1 MCDKPTVE
9 VRASPRMS
17 FGHRVMDEMTSD
29 QPPKAGTVPHETDP
43 MAAGNAD
50 FASYRAMF
58 EDAVIGLYRMDG
70 EGRFFDVNRAFAG
83 LHGCDSAEAFLA
95 HFRDRPHASPTNP
108 DAAAGLV
115 RQMLQFDGVRNVE
128 FEANRADGGRV
139 WIALTGR
146 PVRDAAGELL
156 FFVGTAR
163 DVSEARRSAAV
174 LQGRNNVLELMASG
188 ALVDQALAALVDGME
203 SAVSALACSIVL
215 RRGGGAAVAAA
226 SPSVPRSFVD
236 AVSAAKN
243 PTAHDLWRAVLAGE
257 ALLIDDL
264 AGRADLGPP
273 EAAALAAGFHACWA
287 EPIRTQG
294 GDVLG
299 AFVTF
304 RRGSGRPPD
313 SDLELVS
320 TSAHLAAIAV
330 ERKRAEDALK
340 LSEARFRDFAEAASD
355 WYWEQDADLRFTYFS
370 ERFEQET
377 GIPAATLLGST
388 RETVRD
394 QSDRPDAAGWRE
406 HFETLKSQQS
416 FRDLVYR
423 YAPPD
428 GERRWIR
435 TSGKAIFDENGG
447 FIGYRGV
454 AQDITAE
461 VETREA
467 ANATRERFLQAVE
480 RMSDGIAFWDAD
492 DRFVFCNGE
501 YRRQA
506 GIVADML
513 QPGVAFED
521 YLRATLAAGLVP
533 LAETDG
539 EEWVARRLR
548 RHSEPS
554 EAEEQ
559 FWDGRWLLIREEQS
573 PDGGTLGIATDV
585 TDLKARETELR
596 ETKEAAEAANTAKSA
611 FLATMSHEIRTP
623 MNGILGMASLL
634 LDMDMP
640 DEQKRRVRTIRR
652 SGETLLSLLND
663 ILDLSKIEAGRLELD
678 EIGFDTRQ
686 LLADVSSLWDW
697 RAREKGVDFV
707 VKIEH
712 TVPEELI
719 GDQGRIRQI
728 LLNLVSNAVKFT
740 EQGQVGLAVS
750 ATSEDGDRWLLRF
763 EVSDTGIGIE
773 PDALTR
779 LFDKFTQ
786 ADVSMTRRYGG
797 TGLGLAIC
805 RQLVDLLGGAIGVDS
820 KPGKGSVFW
829 FTLPCRRLGAHPAM
843 SEAAADDFQDR
854 ESYRQLRVLVAE
866 DNQINQVVIR
876 AILTRAGHDV
886 DIVED
891 GARTVEAAAGSDYDL
906 ILMDVQM
913 PEMDGPTATR
923 AIRALSGPRSEIPIV
938 ALTANAMAG
947 DREKYLAAGMN
958 EYVSKPI
965 DADELNAAIG
975 RAIGSCAPAA
985 VEIGKTSRA

>member
-1 MCDKPTVE
+1 MDK
-9 VRASPRMS
+9 MS
-17 FGHRVMDEMTSD
+17 SD
-29 QPPKAGTVPHETDP
+29 QSPKTGTSPQPTDP
-43 MAAGNAD
+43 SAADAPGMAG
-50 FASYRAMF
+50 YRAMF
-58 EDAVIGLYRMDG
+58 EDALIGMYRMDG
-70 EGRFFDVNRAFAG
+70 EGRFFDVNRAFAR
-83 LHGCDSAEAFLA
+83 LHGCDSAEAFLE
-95 HFRDRPHASPTNP
+95 HFSDRPHASPTNP
-108 DAAAGLV
+108 DAAADLV
-115 RQMLQFDGVRNVE
+115 RQILQSDGVRNVE
-128 FEANRADGGRV
+128 VEANRADGGRV

-146 PVRDAAGELL
+146 PVRDDAGNLL

-163 DVSEARRSAAV
+163 DVSEPRRAAAV
-174 LQGRNNVLELMASG
+174 LQGRNRVLELMAAG
-188 ALVDQALAALVDGME
+188 APLEQVLPALVAGME
-203 SAVSALACSIVL
+203 NAVSSLACSIVL
-215 RRGGGAAVAAA
+215 PQGDGATVAGA
-226 SPSVPRSFVD
+226 SPSVPTTFVD
-236 AVSAAKN
+236 AVSATTNLAE
-243 PTAHDLWRAVLAGE
+243 HDLWRAVLTGE
-257 ALLIDDL
+257 TLVIDDL
-264 AGRADLGPP
+264 AGRPDLCPP
-273 EAAALAAGFHACWA
+273 EAAALAAGFRAGWA
-287 EPIRTQG
+287 EPIKTQG
-294 GDVLG
+294 GEVLG

-304 RRGSGRPPD
+304 KDTSGKP
-313 SDLELVS
+313 SDTDLDLVS
-320 TSAHLAAIAV
+320 TSAHLAAIAI
-330 ERKRAEDALK
+330 ERKRTEDAVK
-340 LSEARFRDFAEAASD
+340 LSESRFRDFAEAASD

-377 GIPAATLLGST
+377 GIPADSLLGTT
-388 RETVRD
+388 RESLREL
-394 QSDRPDAAGWRE
+394 SDWPDADAWRE
-406 HFETLKSQQS
+406 HFETVESHQS

-423 YAPPD
+423 YTVPD
-428 GERRWIR
+428 GDLHWIR
-435 TSGKAIFDENGG
+435 TSGKAIFDENGD
-447 FIGYRGV
+447 FSGYRGV

-467 ANATRERFLQAVE
+467 ANATRDRFLQAVE

-506 GIVADML
+506 GSVADML
-513 QPGVAFED
+513 QPGIAFED

-533 LAETDG
+533 LAEVDS
-539 EEWVARRLR
+539 EQWMAERLR
-548 RHSEPS
+548 RHREPS

-559 FWDGRWLLIREEQS
+559 FWDGRWLLIREEKS

-634 LDMDMP
+634 LDMKMP
-640 DEQKRRVRTIRR
+640 DEQKRRIRTIRR

-686 LLADVSSLWDW
+686 LLADVASLWDW

-707 VKIEH
+707 VNIEQ

-719 GDQGRIRQI
+719 GDQGRIRQV

-740 EQGQVGLAVS
+740 DRGQVGIAVS
-750 ATSEDGDRWLLRF
+750 AAFDGGDRCQLRF
-763 EVSDTGIGIE
+763 EISDTGIGIQ
-773 PDALTR
+773 PDALNR

-805 RQLVDLLGGAIGVDS
+805 RQLVDLLGGTIGVDS
-820 KPGKGSVFW
+820 TPGKGSVFW
-829 FTLPCRRLGAHPAM
+829 FALPCRLRGDSALP
-843 SEAAADDFQDR
+843 EAGTDEFLDSPPER
-854 ESYRQLRVLVAE
+854 KLRVLVAE
-866 DNQINQVVIR
+866 DNHINQVVIR
-876 AILTRAGHDV
+876 AILARAGHEV
-886 DIVED
+886 EIVEN
-891 GARTVEAAAGSDYDL
+891 GLRTVQAVAESDYDL
-906 ILMDVQM
+906 VLMDVQM

-923 AIRALSGPRSEIPIV
+923 AIRDLPGPRSQVPIV

-965 DADELNAAIG
+965 DADELTAAIG
-975 RAIGSCAPAA
+975 RAIGTCAPAP
-985 VEIGKTSRA
+985 VEVGQTSRA